1 MAVAR
6 SVTKMNQFIFFIIPE
21 RRPLTT
27 GKLTGIPCSDAQND
41 LTNVH
46 TGDGAVGLAESTT
59 HTGLESI
66 GSGARQHLVDTD
78 DVVRVGAHAEM
89 ETFLSCD
96 LDEVPARAA
105 VRNYSCEM
113 FLRVP
118 PFSNERDYEIEA
130 YYGLSPRHL
139 CPYAQSLPFQGTK
152 SH

>member
-1 MAVAR
+1 M
-6 SVTKMNQFIFFIIPE
+6 
-21 RRPLTT
+21 TT
-27 GKLTGIPCSDAQND
+27 GKLTGISCSDAQND
-41 LTNVH
+41 LTNVD
-46 TGDGAVGLAESTT
+46 TGDGAVRLAESTT

-78 DVVRVGAHAEM
+78 NVVRVGAHAEM

-113 FLRVP
+113 FLRAP

-130 YYGLSPRHL
+130 YYGLSSRHL
-139 CPYAQSLPFQGTK
+139 YPYTQSLLFQPHGIK

>member
-1 MAVAR
+1 M
-6 SVTKMNQFIFFIIPE
+6 S
-21 RRPLTT
+21 LTT
-27 GKLTGIPCSDAQND
+27 GKLTAIPCSDAQND
-41 LTNVH
+41 LTNVD
-46 TGDGAVGLAESTT
+46 TGDGAVGFAESTT

-96 LDEVPARAA
+96 LDEVPAGAA

-118 PFSNERDYEIEA
+118 PFSSERDYEIEA
-130 YYGLSPRHL
+130 YYDLSSRHL

>member
-1 MAVAR
+1 M
-6 SVTKMNQFIFFIIPE
+6 
-21 RRPLTT
+21 TT
-27 GKLTGIPCSDAQND
+27 GRLTAIPCSDAQND
-41 LTNVH
+41 LTNVD

-105 VRNYSCEM
+105 VRNYSCEI
-113 FLRVP
+113 FLRAS

-130 YYGLSPRHL
+130 YCGLSSRRL
-139 CPYAQSLPFQGTK
+139 YPYAQSFPFQARNAK

>member
-1 MAVAR
+1 
-6 SVTKMNQFIFFIIPE
+6 MNQCIFFIPE
-21 RRPLTT
+21 RRPLAT

-41 LTNVH
+41 LTNVD

-78 DVVRVGAHAEM
+78 DMVRVGAYAEM

-96 LDEVPARAA
+96 LDEVPTRAA

-113 FLRVP
+113 FLRAP
-118 PFSNERDYEIEA
+118 PFSNE
-130 YYGLSPRHL
+130 
-139 CPYAQSLPFQGTK
+139 
-152 SH
+152 